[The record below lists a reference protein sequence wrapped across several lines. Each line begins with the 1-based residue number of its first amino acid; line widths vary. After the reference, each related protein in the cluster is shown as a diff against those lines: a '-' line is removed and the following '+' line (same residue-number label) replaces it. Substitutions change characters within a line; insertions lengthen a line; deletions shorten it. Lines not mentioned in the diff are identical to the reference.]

1 MMIIGTLLML
11 VLLYYFPSET
21 ALKLLKYDKRHSKQ
35 AMQSLSPSEK
45 VACCVPLWQC
55 VVTRQ
60 ALRKTAGVVKPM
72 SIIAAVL
79 ICAGTLLEVFGS
91 ASLQLT
97 LVGIALLILGVLVH
111 QLVYIITYFDI
122 AVIFDFGIVYKVLA
136 LLIPELTAYYCVTA
150 VPRALSDLDKRLQVK
165 YSAH

>member
-21 ALKLLKYDKRHSKQ
+21 ALKLLQYDKRHSKC
-35 AMQSLSPSEK
+35 AVQSLSMGEK
-45 VACCVPLWQC
+45 VACCIPLWQC

-60 ALRKTAGVVKPM
+60 TLRKKAGIVKPM
-72 SIIAAVL
+72 AIIAAVL
-79 ICAGTLLEVFGS
+79 ICAGMFLELFCS

-97 LVGIALLILGVLVH
+97 LIGLALLILGVLIH